1 MANCNS
7 ALKRCADLKKCLL
20 LSFVI
25 HCKNTL
31 NLKKMN
37 KLMTNRNLTIINFVI
52 VTYFGLIYLLNFYT
66 IDFVL
71 IGVFREMLTIPFL
84 LAQIVFLVLGIIH
97 LIKHKTHFLTII
109 SIIGLAISAI
119 YTIGWFF

>member
-1 MANCNS
+1 MN
-7 ALKRCADLKKCLL
+7 
-20 LSFVI
+20 
-25 HCKNTL
+25 
-31 NLKKMN
+31 NLI
-37 KLMTNRNLTIINFVI
+37 TNRNLTIINFVI
-52 VTYFGLIYLLNFYT
+52 VTYFGLIYLLNFYK

-71 IGVFREMLTIPFL
+71 IGVFREILTIPFL